1 MISFTYWWM
10 EGKYTIGYNV
20 PSYEYLY
27 NSGDKFILNM
37 RLIDQI
43 FDDMIIDEIVVKIIL
58 PEGRHKLN
66 FDLPYEV
73 KQLSASL
80 HYTYLDTEGR
90 PVISVTEKNLV
101 ENSYYNHNIVTD
113 VEIEINICEVIVLL
127 SYVISDLRESYLYLS
142 TRLQESR

>member
-1 MISFTYWWM
+1 M